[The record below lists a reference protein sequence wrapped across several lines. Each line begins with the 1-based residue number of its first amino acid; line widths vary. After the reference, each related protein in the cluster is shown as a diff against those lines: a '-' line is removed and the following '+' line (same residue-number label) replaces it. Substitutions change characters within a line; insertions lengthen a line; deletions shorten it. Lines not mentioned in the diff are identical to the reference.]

1 MAKLRAEVDS
11 AVASQ
16 SVSQP
21 ARFDEIC
28 KLPYIVACL
37 RESFRLSPSTP
48 LFPRFVADSGI
59 VFSGLTIPPGTE
71 VASSPWITM
80 RDPDMYGQ
88 DSDSYRP
95 ERWLEVAPAQRRE
108 WDIYDFHW
116 GYGNR
121 LCMGKYIAI
130 MEIYKV
136 AFEVLATVPPF
147 SHKGCGSEWFSF
159 SRIC

>member
-1 MAKLRAEVDS
+1 MAKLRAEVDY
-11 AVASQ
+11 AVASH

-37 RESFRLSPSTP
+37 RESFRFSPSNP
-48 LFPRFVADSGI
+48 LFPRFVADSGL
-59 VFSGLTIPPGTE
+59 VFGGLTIPPGTK

-80 RDPDMYGQ
+80 HDPDMYGQ

-95 ERWLEVAPAQRRE
+95 ERRLEVSPEIRRE

-121 LCMGKYIAI
+121 LCMGKHIAI

-136 AFEVLATVPPF
+136 TLEVFATITLFP
-147 SHKGCGSEWFSF
+147 HIECGPEWVSF
-159 SRIC
+159 VRIC

>member
-11 AVASQ
+11 AVESR

-28 KLPYIVACL
+28 RLPYIVACL
-37 RESFRLSPSTP
+37 RESFRLCPSTP
-48 LFPRFVADSGI
+48 LFPRFVADSGMTC
-59 VFSGLTIPPGTE
+59 SGLTIPPGTE

-80 RDPDMYGQ
+80 RDQDMYGH

-95 ERWLEVAPAQRRE
+95 ERWLEVSPEKRRE

-121 LCMGKYIAI
+121 LCMGKHIAI

-136 AFEVLATVPPF
+136 TFEVFAATATF
-147 SHKGCGSEWFSF
+147 LHK
-159 SRIC
+159 